1 MITMPEPAPFGA
13 VGELIVLQA
22 QARGAVGM
30 LVDVAVRDIA
40 ELKEIGLPIW
50 ARFVRVRGTKKADP
64 GRLDVPV
71 VVGGATIRPGDVVV
85 MDDDGVV
92 VVAAERVEEVAEAA
106 RAREEKESRLRSRL
120 RAGSSPTTCSGYV
133 PRKETDVEDPDR
145 GSLAAGAPGQVT
157 SKNSAS
163 TNSGEYQ
170 YRTAGNPT
178 SAPRRCR
185 RFGCCRPRVCRL
197 AARLGVRGRATPQ
210 DVLAVRG
217 ARTARTSAGRS
228 TRPPLP

>member
-1 MITMPEPAPFGA
+1 VRPEERQTDAPRLLGGFGTATVCEAAGGEGIVDVDLKQVIPGSRAVGPARTVLCGQGDNLAVHEALASVRSGEVLVITMPEPAPFGA

-22 QARGAVGM
+22 QARGAAGM

-40 ELKEIGLPIW
+40 ELREIGLPIW

-106 RAREEKESRLRSRL
+106 RAREEKESRLKPRL
-120 RAGSSPTTCSGYV
+120 RAGELTYDLLGL
-133 PRKETDVEDPDR
+133 RAKEGD
-145 GSLAAGAPGQVT
+145 
-157 SKNSAS
+157 
-163 TNSGEYQ
+163 
-170 YRTAGNPT
+170 
-178 SAPRRCR
+178 
-185 RFGCCRPRVCRL
+185 
-197 AARLGVRGRATPQ
+197 GR
-210 DVLAVRG
+210 
-217 ARTARTSAGRS
+217 
-228 TRPPLP
+228 

>member
-1 MITMPEPAPFGA
+1 VSPEERPVDASRLLVGFGTATVCEAAGGEGIVDLDLKQVIPGSRAVGPARTVLCGQGDNLALHEALASVRPGEVLVITMPEPAPFGA

-30 LVDVAVRDIA
+30 LVDVAVRDLA

-71 VVGGATIRPGDVVV
+71 VVGAATIRPGDVVV

-120 RAGSSPTTCSGYV
+120 RAGELTYDLLGL
-133 PRKETDVEDPDR
+133 RAKEGD
-145 GSLAAGAPGQVT
+145 
-157 SKNSAS
+157 
-163 TNSGEYQ
+163 
-170 YRTAGNPT
+170 
-178 SAPRRCR
+178 
-185 RFGCCRPRVCRL
+185 
-197 AARLGVRGRATPQ
+197 GR
-210 DVLAVRG
+210 
-217 ARTARTSAGRS
+217 
-228 TRPPLP
+228 

>member
-1 MITMPEPAPFGA
+1 MRPAERPANAPRLLAGFGTATVCEAAGGEGIVDVDLKQVIPGSRVAGPARTVLCGQGDNLAVHEALASVRPGEVLVITMPEPAPFGA

-22 QARGAVGM
+22 QARGAAGM

-106 RAREEKESRLRSRL
+106 RAREEKESRLRPRL
-120 RAGSSPTTCSGYV
+120 RAGELTYDLLGL
-133 PRKETDVEDPDR
+133 RAKEGD
-145 GSLAAGAPGQVT
+145 
-157 SKNSAS
+157 
-163 TNSGEYQ
+163 
-170 YRTAGNPT
+170 
-178 SAPRRCR
+178 
-185 RFGCCRPRVCRL
+185 
-197 AARLGVRGRATPQ
+197 GR
-210 DVLAVRG
+210 
-217 ARTARTSAGRS
+217 
-228 TRPPLP
+228 

>member
-1 MITMPEPAPFGA
+1 VSPEERPVDASRLLVGFGTATVCEAAGGEGIVDLDLKQVIPGSRAVGPARTVLCGQGDNLALHEALASVRPGEVLVITMPEPAPFGA

-30 LVDVAVRDIA
+30 LVDVAVRDLA

-106 RAREEKESRLRSRL
+106 RAREEKESRLRPRL
-120 RAGSSPTTCSGYV
+120 RAGELTYDLLGL
-133 PRKETDVEDPDR
+133 RAKEE
-145 GSLAAGAPGQVT
+145 
-157 SKNSAS
+157 
-163 TNSGEYQ
+163 E
-170 YRTAGNPT
+170 
-178 SAPRRCR
+178 
-185 RFGCCRPRVCRL
+185 
-197 AARLGVRGRATPQ
+197 
-210 DVLAVRG
+210 
-217 ARTARTSAGRS
+217 
-228 TRPPLP
+228 

>member
-1 MITMPEPAPFGA
+1 LVITMPEPAPFGA

-22 QARGAVGM
+22 QARGAAGM

-50 ARFVRVRGTKKADP
+50 ARFVRVRGTKKADS

-106 RAREEKESRLRSRL
+106 RAREERNPILGPGYGR
-120 RAGSSPTTCSGYV
+120 GSSPTTCSGYV
-133 PRKETDVEDPDR
+133 PRNEADVKDPER
-145 GSLAAGAPGQVT
+145 GSLAAGA
-157 SKNSAS
+157 
-163 TNSGEYQ
+163 
-170 YRTAGNPT
+170 
-178 SAPRRCR
+178 
-185 RFGCCRPRVCRL
+185 
-197 AARLGVRGRATPQ
+197 LG
-210 DVLAVRG
+210 
-217 ARTARTSAGRS
+217 
-228 TRPPLP
+228 

>member
-1 MITMPEPAPFGA
+1 MRPEERSADASTRLLAGFGTATVCEAAGGEGIVDVDLKQVIPDSRTAGPARTVLCGQGDNLAVHKALASVRPGEVLVITMPEPAPFGA

-22 QARGAVGM
+22 QARGAAGM
-30 LVDVAVRDIA
+30 LVDLAVRDIA

-106 RAREEKESRLRSRL
+106 RAREEKESSLRPRL
-120 RAGSSPTTCSGYV
+120 RAGELTYDLLGL
-133 PRKETDVEDPDR
+133 RAKEGD
-145 GSLAAGAPGQVT
+145 
-157 SKNSAS
+157 
-163 TNSGEYQ
+163 
-170 YRTAGNPT
+170 
-178 SAPRRCR
+178 
-185 RFGCCRPRVCRL
+185 
-197 AARLGVRGRATPQ
+197 GR
-210 DVLAVRG
+210 
-217 ARTARTSAGRS
+217 
-228 TRPPLP
+228 

>member
-1 MITMPEPAPFGA
+1 MRPEERPADAPRLLAGFGTATVCEAAGGEGIVDVDLKQVIPGSRVAGPARTVLCGQGDNLAVHEALASVRPGEVLVITMPEPAPFGA

-22 QARGAVGM
+22 QARGAAGM

-106 RAREEKESRLRSRL
+106 RAREEKESRLRPRL
-120 RAGSSPTTCSGYV
+120 RAGELTYDLLGL
-133 PRKETDVEDPDR
+133 RAKEGD
-145 GSLAAGAPGQVT
+145 
-157 SKNSAS
+157 
-163 TNSGEYQ
+163 
-170 YRTAGNPT
+170 
-178 SAPRRCR
+178 
-185 RFGCCRPRVCRL
+185 
-197 AARLGVRGRATPQ
+197 GR
-210 DVLAVRG
+210 
-217 ARTARTSAGRS
+217 
-228 TRPPLP
+228 

>member
-1 MITMPEPAPFGA
+1 MRPEERSADAPRLFAGFGTATVCEAAGGEGIVDVDLKQVIPGTRVAGPARTVLCGQGDNLAVHEALASVRPGEVLVITMPEPAPFGA

-22 QARGAVGM
+22 QARGAAGM

-120 RAGSSPTTCSGYV
+120 RAGELTYDLLGL
-133 PRKETDVEDPDR
+133 RAKEGD
-145 GSLAAGAPGQVT
+145 
-157 SKNSAS
+157 
-163 TNSGEYQ
+163 
-170 YRTAGNPT
+170 
-178 SAPRRCR
+178 
-185 RFGCCRPRVCRL
+185 
-197 AARLGVRGRATPQ
+197 GR
-210 DVLAVRG
+210 
-217 ARTARTSAGRS
+217 
-228 TRPPLP
+228 

>member
-1 MITMPEPAPFGA
+1 VRPEERPADAPRLLAGFGTATVCEAAGGEGIVDVDLKQVIPGSRAAGPARTVLCGQGDNLAVHEALASVRPGEVLVITMPEPAPFGA

-22 QARGAVGM
+22 QARGAAGM

-106 RAREEKESRLRSRL
+106 RVREEKESRLRPRL
-120 RAGSSPTTCSGYV
+120 RAGGLTYDLLGL
-133 PRKETDVEDPDR
+133 RAKEGD
-145 GSLAAGAPGQVT
+145 
-157 SKNSAS
+157 
-163 TNSGEYQ
+163 
-170 YRTAGNPT
+170 
-178 SAPRRCR
+178 
-185 RFGCCRPRVCRL
+185 
-197 AARLGVRGRATPQ
+197 GR
-210 DVLAVRG
+210 
-217 ARTARTSAGRS
+217 
-228 TRPPLP
+228 

>member
-1 MITMPEPAPFGA
+1 MRPEERSADAPRLLAGFGTATVCEAAGGEGIVDVDLKQVIPDSRTAGPARTVLCGQGDNLAVHKALASVRPGEVLVVTMPEPAPFGA

-22 QARGAVGM
+22 QARGAAGM
-30 LVDVAVRDIA
+30 LVDLAVRDIA

-106 RAREEKESRLRSRL
+106 RAREEKESSLRPRL
-120 RAGSSPTTCSGYV
+120 RAGELTYDLLGL
-133 PRKETDVEDPDR
+133 RAKEGD
-145 GSLAAGAPGQVT
+145 
-157 SKNSAS
+157 
-163 TNSGEYQ
+163 
-170 YRTAGNPT
+170 
-178 SAPRRCR
+178 
-185 RFGCCRPRVCRL
+185 
-197 AARLGVRGRATPQ
+197 GR
-210 DVLAVRG
+210 
-217 ARTARTSAGRS
+217 
-228 TRPPLP
+228 

>member
-1 MITMPEPAPFGA
+1 VRPEERSADAPRLLDGLGTATVCEAAGGEGIVDVDLKQVIPDSRTAGPARTVLCGQGDNLAVHEALASVRPGEVLVITMPEPAPFGA

-22 QARGAVGM
+22 QARGAAGM

-71 VVGGATIRPGDVVV
+71 VVGGATIRPGDIVV

-106 RAREEKESRLRSRL
+106 RGREVKESRLRPKLLAGELTYDLLGL
-120 RAGSSPTTCSGYV
+120 RP
-133 PRKETDVEDPDR
+133 KEGD
-145 GSLAAGAPGQVT
+145 
-157 SKNSAS
+157 
-163 TNSGEYQ
+163 
-170 YRTAGNPT
+170 
-178 SAPRRCR
+178 
-185 RFGCCRPRVCRL
+185 
-197 AARLGVRGRATPQ
+197 GR
-210 DVLAVRG
+210 
-217 ARTARTSAGRS
+217 
-228 TRPPLP
+228 